1 MTHLTIPNSL
11 RREPTV
17 ATNRRRVKRTPPKYI
32 MPKLP
37 NNNKPPKTKTFT
49 GATKVVVHLWD
60 QCPRIG
66 SGHRMVWAKRGHKWV
81 HLCDVLGNKGK
92 MRVVDFDKVVKEQ
105 AQ

>member
-1 MTHLTIPNSL
+1 MELTTPNFL

-17 ATNRRRVKRTPPKYI
+17 AVNRRRVKRTSPKYVS
-32 MPKLP
+32 PKLP
-37 NNNKPPKTKTFT
+37 NNNKPPKTKTFI

-92 MRVVDFDKVVKEQ
+92 MRVADFDKIVKEQ
-105 AQ
+105 A

>member
-1 MTHLTIPNSL
+1 MELTIPDFL
-11 RREPTV
+11 RRELTV
-17 ATNRRRVKRTPPKYI
+17 ATNCRRVKKTAPKYVS
-32 MPKLP
+32 PKLP

-92 MRVVDFDKVVKEQ
+92 MRVADFDKVVKEQ
-105 AQ
+105 A

>member
-92 MRVVDFDKVVKEQ
+92 MRVADFNAVWQ
-105 AQ
+105 HGIL

>member
-1 MTHLTIPNSL
+1 MKLTIPNYL

-17 ATNRRRVKRTPPKYI
+17 ATNRRRVKKTAPKYV

-37 NNNKPPKTKTFT
+37 NSKKPPKTKTFS

-66 SGHRMVWAKRGHKWV
+66 TGHRKVWAKQGHKWV

-92 MRVVDFDKVVKEQ
+92 MRVADFDKVVKG
-105 AQ
+105 AA